1 MNESYHVNE
10 RVMSMSHVSHVQVS
24 QPTRNTVGR
33 GKDII
38 KITHIDES
46 THMNESCH
54 VNKRVMSMSHVSHKW
69 MDQTTRNS
77 ADSKEDTMKITHT
90 DVFTHMNEL
99 CRTHECASLW
109 VTLDAYK
116 QVNLR
121 AILQAARRTSSNVS
135 RGDIRMSA
143 GYTPQYMASRLSAR
157 ARVCM
162 YVCVWK
168 KE

>member
-1 MNESYHVNE
+1 MPCKWRSHVNKSHLTRTSKSTYAQYCRHRGGHHQNHTHRWVHAYEWVMSSKSTSQVNESCLTQTNE
-10 RVMSMSHVSHVQVS
+10 SDYSQYCRQQGGHHENHTHRWIHAYEWVMSYIWMRESMSH
-24 QPTRNTVGR
+24 T
-33 GKDII
+33 
-38 KITHIDES
+38 
-46 THMNESCH
+46 
-54 VNKRVMSMSHVSHKW
+54 
-69 MDQTTRNS
+69 
-77 ADSKEDTMKITHT
+77 
-90 DVFTHMNEL
+90 
-99 CRTHECASLW
+99 
-109 VTLDAYK
+109 YK

-135 RGDIRMSA
+135 RGDIRMCA